1 LIGDK
6 IAWYIIEP
14 PSTLPHLSL
23 HSSFTLDGLKIK
35 AYFISILYQQLS
47 RSNPPQPDGISPTGL
62 DTSGA
67 IAPSAFKKNSLDGC
81 AWEIDEGEPVVMGA
95 VLVVGRGDA
104 CLMKGLLLSKISGFV
119 ENGQFP
125 RDSSVL
131 VSNNILVYI
140 GSHYIHSAIMLR

>member
-1 LIGDK
+1 
-6 IAWYIIEP
+6 
-14 PSTLPHLSL
+14 
-23 HSSFTLDGLKIK
+23 
-35 AYFISILYQQLS
+35 
-47 RSNPPQPDGISPTGL
+47 
-62 DTSGA
+62 
-67 IAPSAFKKNSLDGC
+67 
-81 AWEIDEGEPVVMGA
+81 MGA